1 MQFID
6 EHAEGEPKI
15 LDLQLVAETVGEP
28 RGLGPFVQRNF
39 GVELDKSQQRT
50 DWLKRPLTEAQV
62 RYAREDAEWLPHIYD
77 LLKGHVTEEHW
88 ARSRAMYVENRVRVH
103 VYKLSEYGVGDKP
116 EEWQAIQRWLW
127 ERREEGARK
136 NRRAEECP
144 CP

>member
-1 MQFID
+1 MTNRRWYDLLDADVTYIFEQDLIELSSRDSDETPWYVVGWGMANDMQFID
-6 EHAEGEPKI
+6 KHAEGESKI

-50 DWLKRPLTEAQV
+50 DWLRRPLTEAQV

-88 ARSRAMYVENRVRVH
+88 ARISCH
-103 VYKLSEYGVGDKP
+103 V
-116 EEWQAIQRWLW
+116 
-127 ERREEGARK
+127 RRE
-136 NRRAEECP
+136 
-144 CP
+144 